1 MFPKK
6 AIGSVVGIGGMIG
19 SVGGIIIARTAGVL
33 LDHYKALG
41 KIETGYYIM
50 FIFCALAYVLAWLLF
65 SLLVPKMPKA
75 EI

>member
-1 MFPKK
+1 
-6 AIGSVVGIGGMIG
+6 MIG
-19 SVGGIIIARTAGVL
+19 AIGGIIIARIAGLL

-50 FIFCALAYVLAWLLF
+50 FIICALGYSIAWCLF

-75 EI
+75 NI